1 MNTILFPCDF
11 HNDSHIALHHA
22 AFLAENMNAEILMLH
37 IVGNENESQSK
48 LPKMDLW
55 KSKLQSV
62 FSGSIRTSIEEGNF
76 KSDIG
81 AIAAREKCKLVVMPT
96 HGIRGLQ
103 HLRGSDALRVVSNSH
118 IPFVVVQQREM
129 REHGYK
135 NIVVPIQFRPQVIDE
150 AKYFISLAKQ
160 FNSKVY
166 FIAMNENAANFNQK
180 IVDDVL
186 QLFKDEKIECE
197 LEIVTTA
204 SGFNKHVV
212 RFAGSVDADLICSV
226 NFAYEFL
233 YTLFPRTEE
242 ENLIYNDAQ
251 IPVMLI
257 TPEKREDGMEYLS
270 LMWH

>member
-11 HNDSHIALHHA
+11 HKDSQIALRHA
-22 AFLAENMNAEILMLH
+22 AFLATNMNAQILMLH
-37 IVGNENESQSK
+37 IVEHEYESATK
-48 LPKMDLW
+48 LGEMDVW
-55 KSKLQSV
+55 KEKLQRV
-62 FSGSIRTSIEEGNF
+62 FTGPIETRIEEGDF
-76 KSDIG
+76 KRDIG

-96 HGIRGLQ
+96 HGIRGIQ
-103 HLRGSDALRVVSNSH
+103 HLTGSDALRVVSNSH

-135 NIVVPIQFRPQVIDE
+135 NIVVPIHFRPQVIDE
-150 AKYFISLAKQ
+150 AKYFISIAKQ
-160 FNSKVY
+160 FNSKVH
-166 FIAMNENAANFNQK
+166 FIAMNEHAANFNQK
-180 IVDDVL
+180 IVDSVL
-186 QLFKDEKIECE
+186 QLFKDENIECE
-197 LEIVTTA
+197 LEVENSS
-204 SGFNKHVV
+204 SGFHKHVV

-257 TPEKREDGMEYLS
+257 TPEKREDGKEYLS

>member
-11 HNDSHIALHHA
+11 HKDSQIALHHA
-22 AFLAENMNAEILMLH
+22 AVLATNMKAQIMMLH
-37 IVGNENESQSK
+37 IVEHEYESAT
-48 LPKMDLW
+48 KMIEMDAW
-55 KSKLQSV
+55 KERLQS
-62 FSGSIRTSIEEGNF
+62 FFAGPIETRIEEGNF
-76 KSDIG
+76 KTDIG

-96 HGIRGLQ
+96 HGIRGIQ
-103 HLRGSDALRVVSNSH
+103 HLTGSDALRVVSNSH

-129 REHGYK
+129 RVHGYK
-135 NIVVPIQFRPQVIDE
+135 NIVVPIHFRPQVVEE
-150 AKYFISLAKQ
+150 AKYFISIAKQ
-160 FNSKVY
+160 FNAKVH

-186 QLFKDEKIECE
+186 QLFKNEDIECDLQVE
-197 LEIVTTA
+197 NSA
-204 SGFNKHVV
+204 SGFHKHVV

-257 TPEKREDGMEYLS
+257 TPEKREDGMEYLH

>member
-1 MNTILFPCDF
+1 
-11 HNDSHIALHHA
+11 
-22 AFLAENMNAEILMLH
+22 
-37 IVGNENESQSK
+37 
-48 LPKMDLW
+48 
-55 KSKLQSV
+55 
-62 FSGSIRTSIEEGNF
+62 
-76 KSDIG
+76 
-81 AIAAREKCKLVVMPT
+81 
-96 HGIRGLQ
+96 
-103 HLRGSDALRVVSNSH
+103 
-118 IPFVVVQQREM
+118 M

-150 AKYFISLAKQ
+150 AKYFISIAKQ
-160 FNSKVY
+160 FNSKVH

-186 QLFKDEKIECE
+186 QLFKNENIECD
-197 LEIVTTA
+197 LEVVNTA

-257 TPEKREDGMEYLS
+257 TPEKREDGMEYLH